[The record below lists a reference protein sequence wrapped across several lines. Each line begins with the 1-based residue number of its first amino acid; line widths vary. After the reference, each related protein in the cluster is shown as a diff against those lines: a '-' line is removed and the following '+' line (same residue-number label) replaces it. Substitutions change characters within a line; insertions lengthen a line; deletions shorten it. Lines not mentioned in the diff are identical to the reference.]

1 MKLNKIFSF
10 LLIVAAFAMVACENE
25 TPTPKGPG
33 NGGGNCNEQL
43 GDIITV
49 AQAIANQDLA
59 DAKTVQGYVVG
70 WYSSHIND
78 KKVVF
83 SAEGTAD
90 TTVIVSNI
98 VIADEATCT
107 DAAKCL
113 CVQLP
118 QGRARTICNLK
129 DNPDNLGKEIKVK
142 GLLQKYNTMAGLKE
156 ITFAEV
162 NGKSTEVNVETAG
175 DGSEDN
181 PYTVADVIALG
192 NAKTGNYYVKGFIVG
207 DIKANAQKLEGNIEL
222 ANFTSNTN
230 IIIAATA
237 DETDVANMLPVQLP
251 AGEVRDGL
259 NLLGNPTNAGQEVVL
274 YGSLEAYFGT
284 TGVKNV
290 TKAKMGDLVLPKP
303 PVVYED
309 ALLQEDLLTRESF
322 DKFIIVNVK
331 GDSTWIFSFQV
342 KNNVTTVFGAKMSGY
357 DDLNKKTDENEDWL
371 ISPAFDASNGACLT
385 FDHARGPKQSM
396 TVSTAGFTVWVSNDF
411 DGDITTATWTQ
422 IAIPKH
428 GTTAWGYVNS
438 GEMMIPE
445 ANRKPNCRI
454 AWKYVCNASESA
466 TWELKNVLVRVPE
479 NQDNTGDDNTGLG
492 GEPPVEGEPQVEG
505 QE

>member
-1 MKLNKIFSF
+1 MKLKKIFSF
-10 LLIVAAFAMVACENE
+10 LLLVAAFAMVACENE
-25 TPTPKGPG
+25 TPTPTGPG
-33 NGGGNCNEQL
+33 NGGGNGNEQL

-70 WYSSHIND
+70 WYSSHKND

-156 ITFAEV
+156 TSFAEV
-162 NGKSTEVNVETAG
+162 NGKSTEVNVDTEG
-175 DGSEDN
+175 DGSEEK

-207 DIKANAQKLEGNIEL
+207 DVKANAQKLEGNVEL

-230 IIIAATA
+230 LLMAATA
-237 DETDVANMLPVQLP
+237 DETDAAKMVPVQLP

-259 NLLGNPTNAGQEVVL
+259 NLLGNPTNVGQEVVL

-290 TKAKMGDLVLPKP
+290 TKAKMGDKVFPKP
-303 PVVYED
+303 AYQGD
-309 ALLQEDLLTRESF
+309 ALLNEPMTTRESF

-342 KNNVTTVFGAKMSGY
+342 KNNATTVFGAKMSGY
-357 DDLNKKTDENEDWL
+357 DDLNKKTDENEDWI
-371 ISPAFDASNGACLT
+371 ISPAFDASNGAYLT

-396 TVSTAGFTVWVSNDF
+396 TVSTAGLTVWVSNDF

-422 IAIPKH
+422 IAIPTF
-428 GTTAWGYVNS
+428 GTTHWQYVNS

-466 TWELKNVLVRVPE
+466 TWEFKNVLVRVPE
-479 NQDNTGDDNTGLG
+479 EQG
-492 GEPPVEGEPQVEG
+492 EGEGNGEG
-505 QE
+505 EDNGEGEGNGGQGAE